1 MSAALMGGGAPR
13 FRNTPLE
20 LFEAPVRLRMP
31 FRFGVVTLTHCQQAW
46 VRAHIEGPG
55 GLRGTGAAAELLS
68 PKWFDKNPALSN
80 EQNLDQLRDVLHMAV
95 QAYTADP
102 SKAGSTTAFGHFAR
116 HHDAHLQAAAARG
129 HNPLLSA
136 YGPALIDRAVLD
148 ALCRATGLG
157 FYETMRHNGA
167 GLSDLHAAFAD
178 IDFNTFLATLAP
190 APTIAARHTVGMA
203 DPITAADV
211 SEPLHD
217 GLPQTLEQVIARYGH
232 RHFKLKLSG
241 QIEADLQRLQAIAM
255 VLDRID
261 QPYLVTLDGNEQIAD
276 APTLIELAQRLRT
289 APGLQRLAHSV
300 SFVEQPFH
308 REAALQPG
316 RRAPDI
322 GWPLLID
329 ESDGTLEAFAQA
341 RDLGWQGVSSKTCKG
356 LYKSLLNAA
365 RCAAWNAQAGTPGR
379 YFQSAEDLTLQPGL
393 ALQQDLAL
401 VSLLGIPHVER
412 NGHHYVDGMRGRPE
426 AEQQAFALA
435 HPDLYEQVTA
445 PDGQRLTRVRIQ
457 GGQLAIGSLASGPG
471 FASAAVPDF
480 GAMASMQWPS
490 QRIDCRPSL
499 IAPTTAPS
507 APGRS

>member
-1 MSAALMGGGAPR
+1 MTDAAPR
-13 FRNTPLE
+13 FRITRLE

-80 EQNLDQLRDVLHMAV
+80 EQNLDQLRDVLHLAA
-95 QAYTADP
+95 QAYTADQTEA
-102 SKAGSTTAFGHFAR
+102 AGTTAFGHFAR

-157 FYETMRHNGA
+157 FYQAMRHNLA
-167 GLSDLHAAFAD
+167 GLSGFHPAFAAL
-178 IDFNTFLATLAP
+178 DFDAFLASLVPGAS
-190 APTIAARHTVGMA
+190 IGLRHTVGLA
-203 DPITAADV
+203 DPLTAAEV

-217 GLPQTLEQVIARYGH
+217 GLPQTLEEVLARYAPQ
-232 RHFKLKLSG
+232 HFKLKLSG
-241 QIEADLQRLQAIAM
+241 QIEPDLDRLRAIAS
-255 VLDRID
+255 VLDRSERE
-261 QPYLVTLDGNEQIAD
+261 YRLTLDGNEQVPDTA
-276 APTLIELAQRLRT
+276 ALVELVQRMRAEQAL
-289 APGLQRLAHSV
+289 ARLTDSV
-300 SFVEQPFH
+300 SFIEQPFH
-308 REAALQPG
+308 RSAALQPE

-329 ESDGTLEAFAQA
+329 ESDGTLEAFEQA
-341 RDLGWQGVSSKTCKG
+341 RDLGWHGVSSKTCKG

-365 RCAAWNAQAGTPGR
+365 RCAAWNAQAPGAGP

-401 VSLLGIPHVER
+401 VNLLGITHVER

-426 AEQQAFALA
+426 AEQQAFAQA
-435 HPDLYEQVTA
+435 HPDLYEQA
-445 PDGQRLTRVRIQ
+445 MSPDGQRITRVRIVD
-457 GGQLAIGSLASGPG
+457 GRLAIGSLALPG
-471 FASAAVPDF
+471 YASAALPDF
-480 GAMASMQWPS
+480 RAMQPLMAPPPPTVHDARDTPDTHSAS
-490 QRIDCRPSL
+490 R
-499 IAPTTAPS
+499 S
-507 APGRS
+507 ADA

>member
-1 MSAALMGGGAPR
+1 MD
-13 FRNTPLE
+13 
-20 LFEAPVRLRMP
+20 
-31 FRFGVVTLTHCQQAW
+31 
-46 VRAHIEGPG
+46 
-55 GLRGTGAAAELLS
+55 
-68 PKWFDKNPALSN
+68 FDA
-80 EQNLDQLRDVLHMAV
+80 
-95 QAYTADP
+95 
-102 SKAGSTTAFGHFAR
+102 
-116 HHDAHLQAAAARG
+116 
-129 HNPLLSA
+129 
-136 YGPALIDRAVLD
+136 
-148 ALCRATGLG
+148 
-157 FYETMRHNGA
+157 
-167 GLSDLHAAFAD
+167 
-178 IDFNTFLATLAP
+178 FLASLVP
-190 APTIAARHTVGMA
+190 AASIGLRHTVGLA
-203 DPITAADV
+203 DPLTAAEV

-217 GLPQTLEQVIARYGH
+217 GLPQTLEEVLARYAPQ
-232 RHFKLKLSG
+232 HFKIKLSG
-241 QIEADLQRLQAIAM
+241 QIGADLDRLRAIAS
-255 VLDRID
+255 VLDRSERE
-261 QPYLVTLDGNEQIAD
+261 YRLTLDGNEQVPDTA
-276 APTLIELAQRLRT
+276 ALVELVQRMRAEQAL
-289 APGLQRLAHSV
+289 ARLTDSV
-300 SFVEQPFH
+300 SFIEQPFH
-308 REAALQPG
+308 RSAALQPG

-341 RDLGWQGVSSKTCKG
+341 RDLGWQAVSSKTCKG

-490 QRIDCRPSL
+490 QRIDRRPSL